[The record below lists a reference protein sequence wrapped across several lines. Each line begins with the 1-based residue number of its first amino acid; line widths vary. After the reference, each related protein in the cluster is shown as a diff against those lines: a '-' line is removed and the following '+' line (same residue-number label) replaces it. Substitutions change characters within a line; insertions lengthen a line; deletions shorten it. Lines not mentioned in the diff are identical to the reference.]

1 MAIYE
6 KFEVKVLGATGDDY
20 KSQAFQLPEWAN
32 YTGIFIPTL
41 DVVGDISLEWM
52 DEKNATAAK
61 LLPTANTDW
70 HPVGDP
76 TDGADAVICVSGND
90 PMVVDVSVF
99 VRALSGKGYLRVVCA
114 GQQTAS
120 VTFSIHCV
128 G

>member
-41 DVVGDISLEWM
+41 DVQGDISLEWM

-61 LLPTANTDW
+61 LASDQDTDW

-76 TDGADAVICVSGND
+76 TDGAGAVINVSGND
-90 PMVVDVSVF
+90 PMVTDVSVF
-99 VRALSGKGYLRVVCA
+99 VRALSGKGYLRIVCA
-114 GQQTAS
+114 GQQTS
-120 VTFSIHCV
+120 DLIFTIHCV